1 MAVTHLQSRTL
12 CLVPT
17 NVSVMVRALRDVKT
31 AAYPRALLSLPSRP
45 RTLRAPI
52 AMPNRMAGRQRFDI
66 EHFDVEAASAA
77 RTGRSAGSAGGLPQG
92 RPHACASFGTW
103 KLRSAKR
110 SNELARPNTWPRRF
124 GA

>member
-1 MAVTHLQSRTL
+1 MAVTRLQSRTL

-17 NVSVMVRALRDVKT
+17 KVSAMVRARDGKT
-31 AAYPRALLSLPSRP
+31 AAYPRAFLSLPSRLP
-45 RTLRAPI
+45 IWRTRP

-66 EHFDVEAASAA
+66 EHPDVEAASAA

-92 RPHACASFGTW
+92 RPHACAGFGTW
-103 KLRSAKR
+103 TMRSAKR
-110 SNELARPNTWPRRF
+110 SSKLARPNTWPRRF